1 VKKTTLFGVFIFL
14 GFLVYNY
21 LPIENSKKDEA
32 GFKPWKIP
40 VVVIK
45 YFPLKGNK
53 IDINITGDWGASL
66 SRTRAKVDGINLG
79 LISALEDGS
88 RYHYY
93 KNKNSPASLDYEIVK
108 EFEFLEPLPTFE
120 QIGKKL
126 PMIDYNTITE
136 RINIKNLV
144 EIQGIKEIW
153 IWGYHGGKVDLWES
167 NMSGPFGDISNSDR
181 IITDLPILS
190 KTYTVYNY
198 NYQRN
203 VSEAVENHMHQLE
216 AVLNYIDGRDETA
229 FDEWFNLLYWGKF
242 VGSDKSHKIINPG
255 AGWSHYPPNADKD
268 YDWANNNF
276 ILTDIED
283 WKPDGS
289 GKKKRI
295 NSERWNKSSLKWF
308 IYLMQN
314 HPGYNNNLTFDN
326 KIINNWW
333 YFIGDFDNAMKNKI
347 KLASVR

>member
-1 VKKTTLFGVFIFL
+1 MKKTTLFGVFIFL

-144 EIQGIKEIW
+144 EIQGIKEIC
-153 IWGYHGGKVDLWES
+153 KVL
-167 NMSGPFGDISNSDR
+167 
-181 IITDLPILS
+181 
-190 KTYTVYNY
+190 
-198 NYQRN
+198 
-203 VSEAVENHMHQLE
+203 LE
-216 AVLNYIDGRDETA
+216 IFCL
-229 FDEWFNLLYWGKF
+229 
-242 VGSDKSHKIINPG
+242 
-255 AGWSHYPPNADKD
+255 
-268 YDWANNNF
+268 F
-276 ILTDIED
+276 ILNI
-283 WKPDGS
+283 
-289 GKKKRI
+289 
-295 NSERWNKSSLKWF
+295 SL
-308 IYLMQN
+308 I
-314 HPGYNNNLTFDN
+314 
-326 KIINNWW
+326 
-333 YFIGDFDNAMKNKI
+333 
-347 KLASVR
+347 